1 MAPTEPAERLE
12 RRSRVKD
19 GPANSG
25 RARRYG
31 HRARAERLNH
41 LQATIC
47 RINRHECCRV
57 VIAAVDLFFYDTLF
71 VISPVVLVVLG
82 CASFGLLA
90 GVVMLIYL
98 FLRKRR

>member
-1 MAPTEPAERLE
+1 MPDACVGSRSPVPAVRL
-12 RRSRVKD
+12 R
-19 GPANSG
+19 PA
-25 RARRYG
+25 
-31 HRARAERLNH
+31 LNY
-41 LQATIC
+41 LQVTIC
-47 RINRHECCRV
+47 GINRHKCRSI

-98 FLRKRR
+98 LLRRRR